1 MNIASATTRTLLLDA
16 GGMPVRWAEWMEAVT
31 ILASGE
37 SAWTYGEPIAIA
49 RGGTRVDGK
58 RSLIEIP
65 PVLAKRGAHDSD
77 LFGRTPKLE
86 NVLLFA
92 RDRHLCLY
100 CGERFYRHQLSRDHV
115 TPRCQGGRDVWENTA
130 TACRRCNHRKGGL
143 TPEQA
148 GMRLLAVPYAPN
160 HAEGLILA
168 GRRVLADQML
178 FLERHVPASRRG
190 LTA

>member
-16 GGMPVRWAEWMEAVT
+16 GGMPVRWAEWTEAVT

-37 SAWTYGEPIAIA
+37 SAWTYGDPIAIA
-49 RGGTRVDGK
+49 RGGTRADGA
-58 RSLIEIP
+58 RSLVEIP
-65 PVLAKRGAHDSD
+65 PVLAKRGTHDPS
-77 LFGRTPKLE
+77 LFGRAPKLG
-86 NVLLFA
+86 NALLFA
-92 RDRHLCLY
+92 RDRHVCLY
-100 CGERFYRHQLSRDHV
+100 CGERFHRHHLSRDHI
-115 TPRCQGGRDVWENTA
+115 TPTCQGGLDVWTNTA
-130 TACRRCNHRKGGL
+130 TACLRCNHRKGGR

-178 FLERHVPASRRG
+178 FLEKHVPASRR
-190 LTA
+190 AVAQ